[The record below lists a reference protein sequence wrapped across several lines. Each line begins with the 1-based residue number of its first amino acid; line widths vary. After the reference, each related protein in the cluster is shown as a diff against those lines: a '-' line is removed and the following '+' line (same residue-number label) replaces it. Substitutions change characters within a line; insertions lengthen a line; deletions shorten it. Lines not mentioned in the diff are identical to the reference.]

1 MVSEPVPQEDF
12 HIHPQ
17 LQQDTYLIGR
27 LPLCQVLMM
36 DDRRFPWLVL
46 VPTRMGA
53 RELTDLSAQEAAIL
67 MEETRLAMSVLAAV
81 AEPDKLNVAA
91 LGNMVEQLHVHI
103 IARFHS
109 DAAWP
114 NPVWVIGG
122 EDHFPP
128 HTAQILLDKLR
139 DAFAGRTGDWR
150 AAHP

>member
-1 MVSEPVPQEDF
+1 MVSEPATHGDF

-17 LQQDTYLIGR
+17 LQQDTFSVGR
-27 LPLCQVLMM
+27 LPLCHVLLM

-46 VPTRMGA
+46 VPTHDGA
-53 RELTDLSAQEAAIL
+53 REITDLSSDEAATL
-67 MEETRLAMSVLAAV
+67 MEETRLAMSVLTAV
-81 AEPDKLNVAA
+81 SKPDKLNVAA

-114 NPVWVIGG
+114 NPVWVIDG
-122 EDHFPP
+122 EDPFPP
-128 HTAQILLDKLR
+128 HTALILLDKLR
-139 DAFAGRTGDWR
+139 DAFAERTDDWK